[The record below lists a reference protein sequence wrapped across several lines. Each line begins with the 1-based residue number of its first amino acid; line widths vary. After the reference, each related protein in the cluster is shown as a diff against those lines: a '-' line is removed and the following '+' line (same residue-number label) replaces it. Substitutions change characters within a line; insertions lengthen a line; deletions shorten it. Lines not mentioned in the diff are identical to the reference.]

1 MRDSQK
7 NAFREF
13 YSTKCSIVEE
23 KSLKSINNSSKGGRG
38 AEQNEGR
45 GVNEWQM
52 KFKVN
57 RKKKIITVKNRNKNQ
72 PDLALPIKSVKGQ

>member
-1 MRDSQK
+1 M
-7 NAFREF
+7 
-13 YSTKCSIVEE
+13 SIVEE
-23 KSLKSINNSSKGGRG
+23 RSLKSINNSSKGGRG

-57 RKKKIITVKNRNKNQ
+57 RKKENNGKEQK
-72 PDLALPIKSVKGQ
+72 